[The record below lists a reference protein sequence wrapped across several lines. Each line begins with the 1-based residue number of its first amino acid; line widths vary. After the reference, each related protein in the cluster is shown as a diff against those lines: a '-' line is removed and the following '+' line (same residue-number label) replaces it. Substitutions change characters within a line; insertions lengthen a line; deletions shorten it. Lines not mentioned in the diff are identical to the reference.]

1 MNGSERGG
9 DKGWDLRPAGNAGVT
24 KLPSAIH
31 WARNVTCRAEVMI
44 ICRPPRRSELGQAAL
59 VCRSS

>member
-31 WARNVTCRAEVMI
+31 WARNVTCRAEGNDNM
-44 ICRPPRRSELGQAAL
+44 PSTPQE
-59 VCRSS
+59 